1 MDSLPAPRGKRAF
14 SNSFGSY
21 MKGNGGLPAKRPRG
35 VSTASTMPD
44 GSTGG
49 SDPIAQ
55 YLSEMVDIERQWLDM
70 ERERAEN
77 ERSMMMYM
85 MQVVKRSCLISSH
98 SCVHRFSKC

>member
-1 MDSLPAPRGKRAF
+1 M
-14 SNSFGSY
+14 
-21 MKGNGGLPAKRPRG
+21 PAKRPRG
-35 VSTASTMPD
+35 VSSASTMFD
-44 GSTGG
+44 GSTAGG

-85 MQVVKRSCLISSH
+85 MQV
-98 SCVHRFSKC
+98 